1 MDRVLQL
8 RLGCPVWACAA
19 WRGSLFT
26 RRATRDDYLPQY
38 ASVFDAVEG
47 NSTFYGLPTE
57 ATIARWREQVPA
69 HFRFCFKFPQVVTHR
84 MLLRYAD
91 AETSEFLFLL
101 EPLRERLGPL
111 LLQLPPNFGAADHGV
126 LLRFLDSLP
135 RGFPYAVEVR
145 HPDFFDGA
153 GFESALDEALA
164 ERDVARVVFDATCL
178 FEGDA
183 ADEETREAMRR
194 KPRLPLRRTATNA
207 TPVVRF
213 VGRNDPEPCREALRG
228 WAEVVARWAGEG
240 REPYFFTH
248 APDDAHAPA
257 LARLAHE
264 CFSEFIPDLAPLP
277 PFPGEHEPPEAIE
290 PGESPRQAELF

>member
-1 MDRVLQL
+1 MQSHAAL
-8 RLGCPVWACAA
+8 RLGCPVWACTA
-19 WRGSLFT
+19 WRGSLLT

-101 EPLRERLGPL
+101 EPLRDRLGPL
-111 LLQLPPNFGAADHGV
+111 LLQLPPNFGAADLHV
-126 LLRFLDSLP
+126 LTHYLDKLP
-135 RGFPYAVEVR
+135 RGFSYAVEVR
-145 HPDFFDGA
+145 HPEFFDGA
-153 GFESALDEALA
+153 AFESALDAALA
-164 ERDVARVVFDATCL
+164 ERDVSRVVFDATCL
-178 FEGDA
+178 FAGDA
-183 ADEETREAMRR
+183 SDEQTREATRR
-194 KPRLPLRRTATNA
+194 KPRLPLRRSATNA

-213 VGRNDPEPCREALRG
+213 VGRNDPEPCRNALRA
-228 WAEVVARWAGEG
+228 WADTVAAWAAEG
-240 REPYFFTH
+240 RETCFFTH

-257 LARLAHE
+257 LARLAHA
-264 CFSEFIPDLAPLP
+264 CFAERMAIPPLP
-277 PFPGEHEPPEAIE
+277 SFPGEVEPPEAAE
-290 PGESPRQAELF
+290 TVELPRQAELF

>member
-1 MDRVLQL
+1 MERPAAL
-8 RLGCPVWACAA
+8 RLGCPVWACTA

-26 RRATRDDYLPQY
+26 RRAARDDYLPQY

-47 NSTFYGLPTE
+47 NSTFYGLPNA

-69 HFRFCFKFPQVVTHR
+69 DFRFCFKFPQVITHR

-111 LLQLPPNFGAADHGV
+111 LLQLPPNFSAADLHV
-126 LLRFLDSLP
+126 LTHYLDGLP
-135 RGFPYAVEVR
+135 QGFTYAVEVR
-145 HPDFFDGA
+145 HPEFFDGGA
-153 GFESALDEALA
+153 FESALDAALA
-164 ERDVARVVFDATCL
+164 QRDVARVNFDATCL
-178 FEGDA
+178 F
-183 ADEETREAMRR
+183 ADEALDDATREAIRR

-213 VGRNDPEPCREALRG
+213 VGRNDPEPCRAALRG
-228 WAEVVARWAGEG
+228 WAAVVAEWEAEG
-240 REPYFFTH
+240 RQAYFFTH

-264 CFSEFIPDLAPLP
+264 CFGERIANLPPLP
-277 PFPGEHEPPEAIE
+277 AFPGEHEPPELADAE
-290 PGESPRQAELF
+290 ERPRQADLF

>member
-1 MDRVLQL
+1 MERAATL
-8 RLGCPVWACAA
+8 RLGCPVWACTA

-57 ATIARWREQVPA
+57 ATVARWREQVPA
-69 HFRFCFKFPQVVTHR
+69 QFRFCFKFPQVITHR
-84 MLLRYAD
+84 MMLRYAD

-111 LLQLPPNFGAADHGV
+111 LLQLPPNFGAGDLHV
-126 LLRFLDSLP
+126 LVHYLDNLP
-135 RGFPYAVEVR
+135 RGFSYAVEVR
-145 HPDFFDGA
+145 HPEFFDA
-153 GFESALDEALA
+153 GVFEGALDAALA
-164 ERDVARVVFDATCL
+164 ERDVARVVFDASCL
-178 FEGDA
+178 FADPGLDDTTRDA
-183 ADEETREAMRR
+183 LRR
-194 KPRLPLRRTATNA
+194 KPRLPLRHSATNA

-213 VGRNDPEPCREALRG
+213 VGRNDPEPCRDALRG
-228 WAEVVARWAGEG
+228 WADVVARWVADA

-257 LARLAHE
+257 LARVAHE
-264 CFSEFIPDLAPLP
+264 CFAERIAGLAPLP
-277 PFPGEHEPPEAIE
+277 PFPGEHEPAEALE
-290 PGESPRQAELF
+290 QQELPRQAELF